1 MALNFGDVALNLAA
15 GAIDKDEKYRQ
26 EALEQRYKELA
37 DNKELYRALAT
48 TRYSKDLDK
57 YYKETEKY
65 DALKSA
71 YKEIQDKNLS
81 KREAAMKLIGA
92 TPEYAFQYQNAKDE
106 TVQENLIQTVMAGFK
121 DKTRTETVGGG
132 AGSPE
137 TTKEVADGFTFTHSG
152 LNLQAPDA
160 EDYFQDPNYWGKLAK
175 EIESG
180 TQGPLQSQI
189 LKLLGKE
196 PAEVDLDQLEQKAGT
211 TIKNDID
218 AIMYKSKNTSEG
230 IVGDDDF
237 NWSDFQENNTDW
249 IKQYNSLVKDVTWDN
264 LNKDDHFI
272 SWMATNNILGT
283 NTEAQFQ
290 LSENDTKIEGINPL
304 ATAMLNSYK
313 AIYNEVVKSFDAK
326 ELAAMGIDITELSDK
341 LSVSEVNKVVQNII
355 EQRAVKERITEG
367 SNTDFISIMPLN
379 IADADGTY
387 TTADGDSY
395 NIFTDKSNIPQV
407 YNNWLKAE
415 AEKLKGKYEIAWKKD
430 PVNAKAM
437 AMAAIQS
444 SIENGGPYAKQLKE
458 FLDGEIKKAID
469 SPDEGSDDTQIEG
482 DLNVDKVVAGKQ
494 DGKDGF
500 TDGTKF
506 QTWEAAEEKDII
518 EQILKKYPH
527 LQEPYDKWK
536 ATQSENTDD
545 TSSVGH
551 LEGTIK
557 HRNITDNKKEKVVTS
572 TDTEEES
579 TSSGVGDKPWL
590 FSDGTFNPNFD
601 ESSIDMDKKYTVGT
615 EANDYLK
622 SKNLYEREQRKKNS
636 ILNKFFN

>member
-26 EALEQRYKELA
+26 DALEQRYKELA

-48 TRYSKDLDK
+48 TRYSKDLEK
-57 YYKETEKY
+57 YYKESEKY
-65 DALKSA
+65 DNLQSVYKQIQSA
-71 YKEIQDKNLS
+71 NDGKGMG
-81 KREAAMKLIGA
+81 KREAAMMIIGA
-92 TPEYAFQYQNAKDE
+92 TPSLAFSYKNAADEDAQNAII
-106 TVQENLIQTVMAGFK
+106 NSVMGGFK
-121 DKTRTETVGGG
+121 DTYKTETT
-132 AGSPE
+132 GSGPDE
-137 TTKEVADGFTFTHSG
+137 VTKEVVDGFTFSHSG
-152 LNLQAPDA
+152 LNLQAPDP

-180 TQGPLQSQI
+180 TVGPLSKQI
-189 LKLLGKE
+189 YKLLGKE

-211 TIKNDID
+211 TIKQDID
-218 AIMYKSKNTSEG
+218 SLIYKSKNTSEG
-230 IVGDDDF
+230 IVSDDDF
-237 NWSDFQENNTDW
+237 NWSDFLENNKEW
-249 IKQYNSLVKDVTWDN
+249 YKQYNSLVKDITWDN
-264 LNKDDHFI
+264 LNKNDHFI
-272 SWMATNNILGT
+272 SWMSTNNLLGA
-283 NTEAQFQ
+283 NTEANFT
-290 LSENDTKIEGINPL
+290 LSENDTKIDAIGPA

-326 ELAAMGIDITELSDK
+326 ELAAMGVDITELSDK
-341 LSVSEVNKVVQNII
+341 LSVAEVNKVVQKII
-355 EQRAVKERITEG
+355 EQRGIKETLTKG
-367 SNTDFISIMPLN
+367 TNTDFISIMPLN
-379 IADADGTY
+379 IADANGTY

-407 YNNWLKAE
+407 YHNWLKAE
-415 AEKLKGKYEIAWKKD
+415 AAKIEERWNVSGVD
-430 PVNAKAM
+430 PVNKTAM
-437 AMAAIQS
+437 AMAYIQN
-444 SIENGGPYAKQLKE
+444 SIENGGSYDKQFRE

-469 SPDEGSDDTQIEG
+469 SPDKGGEDTQIEG

-536 ATQSENTDD
+536 ATQSEDTDA
-545 TSSVGH
+545 TSSD
-551 LEGTIK
+551 GTIK
-557 HRNITDNKKEKVVTS
+557 HRNITDNKKENVVVS
-572 TDTEEES
+572 TDTKEES
-579 TSSGVGDKPWL
+579 TSSDVGDKPWL

-622 SKNLYEREQRKKNS
+622 AKNLYEREQRKKNS